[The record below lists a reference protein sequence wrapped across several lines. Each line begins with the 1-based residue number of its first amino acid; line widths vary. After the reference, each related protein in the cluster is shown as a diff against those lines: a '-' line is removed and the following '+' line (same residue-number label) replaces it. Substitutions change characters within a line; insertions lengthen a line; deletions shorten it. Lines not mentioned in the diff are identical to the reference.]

1 MSATETALRVAE
13 WAIGGSGPPPQGD
26 LLDPETLSHPEPL
39 LGQVLGELAAVA
51 AARLRLSSPV
61 LGVRGCLGAGEA
73 VLAAALGVMHTP
85 ELLQTLLQIIPPLRY
100 PLQWVTRHSLVG
112 QALPFFPDADAEV
125 ATPPVAACLGV
136 SPLTALLTHPPEG
149 QRSELLAF
157 SQELLQ
163 HGEGRR
169 LLQLAL
175 AKPTPNPHIRH
186 WRRELLERLR
196 LTEENGRDFV
206 IDVYEAA
213 MVFYEQDTLEQV
225 RTARTVLSH
234 AGADEACLRNAL
246 AVAVW
251 WGPLRALERSYPDAL
266 RARRYLGYGYREGI
280 ALYQL
285 AQRLTGGAL

>member
-1 MSATETALRVAE
+1 MRVAE
-13 WAIGGSGPPPQGD
+13 WAIGGSGPPPRGD
-26 LLDPETLSHPEPL
+26 LLDAETLSHPEPL
-39 LGQVLGELAAVA
+39 LSQVLGELAAVA

-85 ELLQTLLQIIPPLRY
+85 ELLQTLLQMIPPVRY
-100 PLQWVTRHSLVG
+100 PLQWVTRHGLVA
-112 QALPFFPDADAEV
+112 QALPFFPDYDAEV
-125 ATPPVAACLGV
+125 ATAPFAACLGV
-136 SPLTALLTHPPEG
+136 SPLTALLTRPPEG
-149 QRSELLAF
+149 QHSELLAF
-157 SQELLQ
+157 AQQLLQ

-175 AKPTPNPHIRH
+175 AQPTCNPHIRH
-186 WRRELLERLR
+186 WRQELLERLR

-213 MVFYEQDTLEQV
+213 MVFYEQDALKQV
-225 RTARTVLSH
+225 REARAVLNH
-234 AGADEACLRNAL
+234 AGADAARLRDAL
-246 AVAVW
+246 AVAAW

-266 RARRYLGYGYREGI
+266 RSRRYLGYAYREGI

-285 AQRLTGGAL
+285 AQRLTGGAP